1 MAYEVFIPKLGA
13 NMTEGKIESWYI
25 QEGDEVEV
33 GVPLF
38 DLVTDK
44 ATVVVEAE
52 NRGIIKKILV
62 PEEVV
67 VPIVTTVAVIAGK
80 DEDIS
85 DLLIEIEE
93 RKKKEKEKSEHVS
106 IKIPGLKRSMPPKT
120 TGRKKRKIPSQLR
133 GKDKFQATRQKVK
146 ASPRARKIAMEKG
159 IDLADIMPSSEGGII
174 TVEDVERHIKS
185 KPEKKKVVI
194 IGAGEYS
201 RVILEILHKDDKI
214 SPAGFIDDNKSL
226 HNREISGVKVLGGSE
241 ILQDLPGMGISHFIV
256 SVGVPKVRA
265 SLFDL
270 CLDSGMSPIIAIHP
284 GACIS
289 ESAVIEDGSVI
300 EAFAVIAVNC
310 RVERGVF
317 VTQNCS
323 VSHDCILREF
333 CHLAPGCNLG
343 GSVIVGR
350 GSLVGVGASVAPHLE
365 IGDNV
370 IITPGTSIDRSI
382 HVGLVVEGVPGR
394 IIGKTSFSI

>member
-13 NMTEGKIESWYI
+13 NMLEGKIESWYI

-33 GVPLF
+33 GEPLF

-52 NRGIIKKILV
+52 NRGIIAKMLV
-62 PEEVV
+62 PEDVV

-85 DLLIEIEE
+85 DLLAEVEE
-93 RKKKEKEKSEHVS
+93 RKKKEKEKSEHFPP
-106 IKIPGLKRSMPPKT
+106 KILGLKRSLTPKA
-120 TGRKKRKIPSQLR
+120 TGRIKREISSKL
-133 GKDKFQATRQKVK
+133 QATCQKTK
-146 ASPRARKIAMEKG
+146 ASPKARKTAMEKG
-159 IDLADIMPSSEGGII
+159 IDLADIIPSSEGGII
-174 TVEDVERHIKS
+174 TVEDVEKHIES
-185 KPEKKKVVI
+185 MPGKKKVVI

-201 RVILEILHKDDKI
+201 RVILEILQMDDKI
-214 SPAGFIDDNKSL
+214 SPVGFIDDNKSL
-226 HNREISGVKVLGGSE
+226 HNSEISGVKVLGGSE

-265 SLFDL
+265 DLFNR
-270 CLDSGMSPIIAIHP
+270 CLGSGMSATSAIHP
-284 GACIS
+284 RACIS
-289 ESAVIEDGSVI
+289 ESAVIEEGAVI

-323 VSHDCILREF
+323 VSHDCVLREF
-333 CHLAPGCNLG
+333 CHLAPGSHLG

-350 GSLVGVGASVAPHLE
+350 GSLVGVGVSVAPHLE
-365 IGDNV
+365 IGENV
-370 IITPGTSIDRSI
+370 IITPGTSIDRTI
-382 HVGLVVEGVPGR
+382 HAGSVVEGVPGR

>member
-1 MAYEVFIPKLGA
+1 LAYEVFIPKLGA

-33 GVPLF
+33 GDPLF

-44 ATVVVEAE
+44 ATVLVEAE
-52 NRGIIKKILV
+52 NRGIVKKILV
-62 PEEVV
+62 PEDVV

-85 DLLIEIEE
+85 NLLIEIEE
-93 RKKKEKEKSEHVS
+93 REKKEKEKSDVFAHKTS
-106 IKIPGLKRSMPPKT
+106 KLRKIISPELKKRAPTQLHEKDGL
-120 TGRKKRKIPSQLR
+120 GRKPWKI
-133 GKDKFQATRQKVK
+133 K
-146 ASPRARKIAMEKG
+146 ASPKARKIAKERG
-159 IDLADIMPSSEGGII
+159 IDLRNIIPSRVDGVITFEDIESIPTG
-174 TVEDVERHIKS
+174 
-185 KPEKKKVVI
+185 KKVVI

-201 RVILEILHKDDKI
+201 RVILEIMQLDNSI
-214 SPAGFIDDNKSL
+214 IPAGFIDDNKSL
-226 HNREISGVKVLGGSE
+226 HNKSISGVKVLGGTE
-241 ILQDLPGMGISHFIV
+241 ILPDLHGRGISHFIV

-265 SLFDL
+265 YLFNL
-270 CLDSGMSPIIAIHP
+270 CIDSGLFPASAVHP
-284 GACIS
+284 LACVS
-289 ESAVIEDGSVI
+289 DSAVIEDGSVI

-323 VSHDCILREF
+323 VSHDCLLKEF
-333 CHLAPGCNLG
+333 CHLAPGSHMG
-343 GSVIVGR
+343 GSVVVGR
-350 GSLVGVGASVAPHLE
+350 GSLVGVGASVAPHVE

-382 HVGLVVEGVPGR
+382 KSGAVVEGVPGR
-394 IIGKTSFSI
+394 IIGGTSFSVV